1 MKSHAIVIG
10 GSIAGMLAARVLSER
25 FDHVTILD
33 RDDIP
38 SSPEARNGVPQGRHL
53 HLLLET
59 GQRIMEKL
67 CP

>member
-25 FDHVTILD
+25 FDRVTILD

-38 SSPEARNGVPQGRHL
+38 DNHEARNGVPQGRHL
-53 HLLLET
+53 HLLLEK
-59 GQRIMEKL
+59 GQQSM
-67 CP
+67 